1 MSFVKKSKITQKIY
15 NIAALNLMRKS
26 ERFSSSISKGSTLQP
41 VYKNYK
47 VTGSGI
53 GSHCNIVT
61 YDDWQLSTDV
71 TISQGGTNKAAQP
84 VLLLL
89 ASLCGC
95 ELATARY
102 VAFKSNPRIVM
113 GKIEFDINGNRD
125 ERGALHLP
133 MYTEPPVP
141 ARLEHVW
148 GTATVYDT
156 NASQEQI
163 SALGAEVHR
172 RCPIANMILLSG
184 CRLEIDW
191 KIANS

>member
-1 MSFVKKSKITQKIY
+1 MSLLKKSKIIQKVY
-15 NIAALNLMRKS
+15 NIAALDLMLKS
-26 ERFSSSISKGSTLQP
+26 KRFSTSISKSCTLQP
-41 VYKNYK
+41 IYKNYRI
-47 VTGSGI
+47 TGSGI

-61 YDDWQLSTDV
+61 HDDWKLSTDV
-71 TISQGGTNKAAQP
+71 TTSQGGTNKAAQP

-89 ASLCGC
+89 ASLAGC

-113 GKIEFDINGNRD
+113 GKIEFEINGNRD

-133 MYTEPPVP
+133 MYTEPPEP

-148 GTATVYDT
+148 GSATVYDT

-172 RCPIANMILLSG
+172 RCPIANMIILSG
-184 CRLEIDW
+184 CRLDIDW

>member
-1 MSFVKKSKITQKIY
+1 MSFLKISKITQSIY
-15 NIAALNLMRKS
+15 NIATLNLTLKS
-26 ERFSSSISKGSTLQP
+26 KRFSTSKSKCRTLQP
-41 VYKNYK
+41 IYKNYR

-53 GSHCNIVT
+53 GLHCNIVT
-61 YDDWQLSTDV
+61 YDGWKLSTDV

-89 ASLCGC
+89 ASLAGC

-102 VAFKSNPRIVM
+102 VAFKSNPKIVM

-141 ARLEHVW
+141 ARLDHVW

-163 SALGAEVHR
+163 SALGEEVHR
-172 RCPIANMILLSG
+172 RCPIANMIIVSG
-184 CRLEIDW
+184 CRLKINW
-191 KIANS
+191 RIANS

>member
-1 MSFVKKSKITQKIY
+1 MSFLKKYEITQKLY
-15 NIAALNLMRKS
+15 NIVALNLMLKS
-26 ERFSSSISKGSTLQP
+26 KRLSTSISKSCTLQP
-41 VYKNYK
+41 IYKNYR

-53 GSHCNIVT
+53 GSNCNIVT
-61 YDDWQLSTDV
+61 NDNWNLSTDV
-71 TISQGGTNKAAQP
+71 TTSQGGTNKAAQP

-95 ELATARY
+95 KLATARY
-102 VAFKSNPRIVM
+102 VAFKSNPKIVM
-113 GKIEFDINGNRD
+113 GKIDFDINGNRD
-125 ERGALHLP
+125 ERGALNLP

-172 RCPIANMILLSG
+172 RCPIANMIKLSG
-184 CRLEIDW
+184 CRLDIDW
-191 KIANS
+191 RIANS

>member
-1 MSFVKKSKITQKIY
+1 MSFLKISKITQNIY
-15 NIAALNLMRKS
+15 NIAPLNLILKS
-26 ERFSSSISKGSTLQP
+26 KRFSTSKIKSRTLQP
-41 VYKNYK
+41 IYKNYR

-61 YDDWQLSTDV
+61 YDGWKLSTDV
-71 TISQGGTNKAAQP
+71 TTSQGGTNKAAQP

-89 ASLCGC
+89 ASLAGC

-102 VAFKSNPRIVM
+102 VAFKSNPKIVM

-172 RCPIANMILLSG
+172 RCPIANMIKLSG
-184 CRLEIDW
+184 CRLDIDW
-191 KIANS
+191 RIANS